1 MFQRGSSNLT
11 DGFLFPVARFMMDAW
26 SVAGITRRVLG
37 ATVFQ
42 IGELELLFGVLG
54 ARVVE
59 RVSLPDF
66 SLKLT

>member
-1 MFQRGSSNLT
+1 
-11 DGFLFPVARFMMDAW
+11 MDAW